1 MSSEFLLGA
10 TNGILWGDTL
20 FYLVLFIVL
29 MALIKHYAW
38 GPVTA
43 MMEKRAEKIASDI
56 DNAEQSRKKAEELE
70 NQRQAALK
78 DSHVEAS
85 QIIER
90 AKTNGEQQ
98 KTAIVTNAHQEATT
112 LKQNAKQDIERERQD
127 ALNSVKGDV
136 AQLSLAIASKV
147 ISKNLKLEDQKEL
160 IDSYIEG
167 LGKQNEAK

>member
-10 TNGILWGDTL
+10 SGILWGDTL

-29 MALIKHYAW
+29 MALIKHFAW
-38 GPVTA
+38 GPVTS
-43 MMEKRAEKIASDI
+43 MMEKRADKIASDI
-56 DNAEQSRKKAEELE
+56 DNAEQSRQKAEKLE

-90 AKTNGEQQ
+90 AKSNGEQQ
-98 KTAIVTNAHQEATT
+98 KETIVDNANQEVAT
-112 LKQNAKQDIERERQD
+112 LKENAKQDIARERQN
-127 ALNSVKGDV
+127 ALNSVKDDV
-136 AQLSLAIASKV
+136 AELSLAIASKV
-147 ISKNLKLEDQKEL
+147 IVKNLKLEDQKEL